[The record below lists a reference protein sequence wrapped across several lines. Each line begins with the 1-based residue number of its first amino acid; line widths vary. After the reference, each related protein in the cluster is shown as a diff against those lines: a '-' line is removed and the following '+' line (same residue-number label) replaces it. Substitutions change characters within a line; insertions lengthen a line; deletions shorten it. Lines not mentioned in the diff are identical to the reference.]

1 MMALVQAG
9 VVQPH
14 AKLVDTMFLVGAV
27 MAFIP
32 FAVVGGLVGFLYWK
46 RRQRSGSGG
55 TETKTPP
62 A

>member
-1 MMALVQAG
+1 MPLLQAG
-9 VVQPH
+9 AVPSH

-32 FAVVGGLVGFLYWK
+32 IAVVGGLAGFLYWK
-46 RRQRSGSGG
+46 RRQRAGDGNA
-55 TETKTPP
+55 ETKTPP